1 MVLKKIIL
9 FIVICAIA
17 LTIPV
22 YGAYYGTITSNDV
35 NFRSGPSD
43 NSTVYYSLSNGKSV
57 IVRGTCGD
65 GNKWY
70 EIECD
75 GKIGYVYAD
84 YVSFNSNSE
93 KVIYTEENEP
103 ILAEPA
109 KSTQSPVFTPTP
121 AISPTPGPA
130 VSPTPTPTPETTNN
144 SNANDILTNAQKYV
158 GTPYQWA
165 GSSPDDGFDC
175 SGFVQYVFAESGYT
189 IKRVAQEQ
197 ADTAG
202 VEVNEM
208 APGDI
213 LCFGSSQYN
222 IWHVGIYLGD
232 NQFIHSSPMGGVI
245 ISELSKYDLR
255 LIKIKRVAGV

>member
-9 FIVICAIA
+9 FIIICAII
-17 LTIPV
+17 LTIPA

-43 NSTVYYSLSNGKSV
+43 SSTAYYSLSNGKSV
-57 IVRGTCGD
+57 IVRGSCGG

-84 YVSFNSNSE
+84 YVSFDTNSD
-93 KVIYTEENEP
+93 KVIYTEANEP

-109 KSTQSPVFTPTP
+109 KPAPTPTP
-121 AISPTPGPA
+121 VISPTPGPTA
-130 VSPTPTPTPETTNN
+130 SPTPTPTSETTNN
-144 SNANDILTNAQKYV
+144 SNANDIVTNAQKYI

-222 IWHVGIYLGD
+222 IWHVGIYIGD

-245 ISELSKYDLR
+245 ISDLNKYDLR
-255 LIKIKRVAGV
+255 LIKIKRVMGV

>member
-9 FIVICAIA
+9 FIIICAIA
-17 LTIPV
+17 LTIPA
-22 YGAYYGTITSNDV
+22 YCAYYGTITSNDV

-43 NSTVYYSLSNGKSV
+43 NSTVYYSLSNGKSI
-57 IVRGTCGD
+57 IVRGTCGG

-70 EIECD
+70 EVECD

-109 KSTQSPVFTPTP
+109 KPAPTQTP
-121 AISPTPGPA
+121 AISPTSGLTVSPAPAPAPTPGPTSDPDHTD
-130 VSPTPTPTPETTNN
+130 V
-144 SNANDILTNAQKYV
+144 IINAQKYL
-158 GTPYQWA
+158 GIPYQWA

-222 IWHVGIYLGD
+222 IWHVGIYIGD

>member
-9 FIVICAIA
+9 FIVICAIT

-75 GKIGYVYAD
+75 GKIGYVYAN

-103 ILAEPA
+103 ILAKPA
-109 KSTQSPVFTPTP
+109 KPVPTQTP
-121 AISPTPGPA
+121 AISSTSGPTA
-130 VSPTPTPTPETTNN
+130 SPTPAPTPDVK
-144 SNANDILTNAQKYV
+144 SDPDASDVITNAQKYL
-158 GTPYQWA
+158 GTSYQWA

-202 VEVNEM
+202 VEVSEM

-222 IWHVGIYLGD
+222 IWHVGIYIGD

-255 LIKIKRVAGV
+255 LIKIKRVAGA

>member
-9 FIVICAIA
+9 FVVICAII
-17 LTIPV
+17 LTIPA
-22 YGAYYGTITSNDV
+22 YCAYYGTITSNDV

-43 NSTVYYSLSNGKSV
+43 SSTVYYSLSNGKSV
-57 IVRGTCGD
+57 VVRGSCGG

-84 YVSFNSNSE
+84 YVSFDTNSE
-93 KVIYTEENEP
+93 KVVYTEANEP
-103 ILAEPA
+103 ILSEPA
-109 KSTQSPVFTPTP
+109 TPAPALTP
-121 AISPTPGPA
+121 AISTTSGPTNSP
-130 VSPTPTPTPETTNN
+130 VPTPTPTPKPTSDPDHADLIN
-144 SNANDILTNAQKYV
+144 NAQKYI

-165 GSSPDDGFDC
+165 GASPDDGFDC
-175 SGFVQYVFAESGYT
+175 SGFVQYVFAESVYT

-222 IWHVGIYLGD
+222 FWHVGMYIGD

-245 ISELSKYDLR
+245 ISDLTKYDLR
-255 LIKIKRVAGV
+255 LIKIIRVMGA

>member
-9 FIVICAIA
+9 FIVICAIT

-109 KSTQSPVFTPTP
+109 KPAPTQTP
-121 AISPTPGPA
+121 AISPTSGPA
-130 VSPTPTPTPETTNN
+130 VSPTPAPTPDVK
-144 SNANDILTNAQKYV
+144 SDPDVSDVITNAQKYL
-158 GTPYQWA
+158 GTSYQWA

>member
-9 FIVICAIA
+9 FIVICAII
-17 LTIPV
+17 LTIPA

-43 NSTVYYSLSNGKSV
+43 SSTVYYSLSNGKSV
-57 IVRGTCGD
+57 IVRGSCGG

-84 YVSFNSNSE
+84 YVSFDTNSD
-93 KVIYTEENEP
+93 KVIYTEANEP
-103 ILAEPA
+103 ILVEPA
-109 KSTQSPVFTPTP
+109 KPAPTLTPV
-121 AISPTPGPA
+121 I
-130 VSPTPTPTPETTNN
+130 SPTPTPTSETTNN
-144 SNANDILTNAQKYV
+144 SNVNEILTNAQKYI

-165 GSSPDDGFDC
+165 GASPDDGFDC

-213 LCFGSSQYN
+213 LCVGSSQYHS
-222 IWHVGIYLGD
+222 WHVGIYIGD

-245 ISELSKYDLR
+245 ISDLNKYDLR
-255 LIKIKRVAGV
+255 LIKIKRVMGV

>member
-17 LTIPV
+17 LTIPA
-22 YGAYYGTITSNDV
+22 YCAYYGTITSNDV

-43 NSTVYYSLSNGKSV
+43 NSAVYYSLSNGKSI
-57 IVRGTCGD
+57 IVRGTCGA

-84 YVSFNSNSE
+84 YVSFDANSE
-93 KVIYTEENEP
+93 KVIYTEANEP
-103 ILAEPA
+103 ILAPA
-109 KSTQSPVFTPTP
+109 ATPVPIP
-121 AISPTPGPA
+121 SPTPGINT
-130 VSPTPTPTPETTNN
+130 TPTSAPTSTPTSTPELT
-144 SNANDILTNAQKYV
+144 SDPDRADIITNAQKYI

-165 GSSPDDGFDC
+165 GTLPDEGFDC

-202 VEVNEM
+202 VEVDEM

-213 LCFGSSQYN
+213 LCFGSSKYN

-232 NQFIHSSPMGGVI
+232 NQFIHSSPVGGVI
-245 ISELSKYDLR
+245 ISDLSKYDLR
-255 LIKIKRVAGV
+255 LIKIKRVVGA

>member
-17 LTIPV
+17 LTIPA
-22 YGAYYGTITSNDV
+22 YCAYYGTITSNDV

-43 NSTVYYSLSNGKSV
+43 NSAVYYSLPNGKSV
-57 IVRGTCGD
+57 IVRGSCGG

-84 YVSFNSNSE
+84 YVSFDANSE

-103 ILAEPA
+103 ILAPTATPA
-109 KSTQSPVFTPTP
+109 PVPSLTPGINTTPTP
-121 AISPTPGPA
+121 SPT
-130 VSPTPTPTPETTNN
+130 STPTPTPETT
-144 SNANDILTNAQKYV
+144 SDPDRADVITNAQKCL
-158 GTPYQWA
+158 GMPYQWA
-165 GSSPDDGFDC
+165 GTSPDDGFDC

-202 VEVNEM
+202 VEVSEM

-222 IWHVGIYLGD
+222 IWHVGIYIGD

-245 ISELSKYDLR
+245 ISDLNKYDLH
-255 LIKIKRVAGV
+255 LIKIKRVVGV

>member
-1 MVLKKIIL
+1 M
-9 FIVICAIA
+9 
-17 LTIPV
+17 LTIPA
-22 YGAYYGTITSNDV
+22 YCAYYGTITSNDV

-43 NSTVYYSLSNGKSV
+43 SSAVYYSLSNGKSV
-57 IVRGTCGD
+57 IVRGTCGG

-103 ILAEPA
+103 ILAETS
-109 KSTQSPVFTPTP
+109 KSTETPTP
-121 AISPTPGPA
+121 TPSPAPGPTA
-130 VSPTPTPTPETTNN
+130 SPTPTPTPDVK
-144 SNANDILTNAQKYV
+144 SDPDASDVVANAQKYL

-165 GSSPDDGFDC
+165 GTSPNDGFDC

-213 LCFGSSQYN
+213 LCFGSSKYN
-222 IWHVGIYLGD
+222 IWHVGIYLGN
-232 NQFIHSSPMGGVI
+232 NQFIHSSPIGGVI
-245 ISELSKYDLR
+245 ISDLNKYDLR
-255 LIKIKRVAGV
+255 LIKIKRVVGES